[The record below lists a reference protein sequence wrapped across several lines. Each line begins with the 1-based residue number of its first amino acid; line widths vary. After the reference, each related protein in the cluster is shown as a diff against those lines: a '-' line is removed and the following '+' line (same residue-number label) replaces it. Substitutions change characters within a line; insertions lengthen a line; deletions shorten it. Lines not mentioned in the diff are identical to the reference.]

1 MKILT
6 AFGAIRAIK
15 NWHTFLKDYF
25 KKIKKQ
31 HITYLFRNGL
41 KIKTRAGSSDR
52 GILTEVHILKIYQRH
67 GIEILPTDTVL
78 EIGAHIGTFTIL
90 ASKKAKK
97 VYSFE
102 PHPENFSLLKEN
114 LALNNITNAT
124 LIKKAITEKKGTAE
138 LYLSNINTGSHSIF
152 PKSEKDNSVTVET
165 TSLPDFIRTHKIK
178 KIDLLKV
185 DCEGAEYPIFFS
197 LPDKT
202 FEAIQQI
209 SMEYHPT
216 EKYSIEQLKKLLQ
229 EHQFK
234 VTLTRN
240 KFRMIYAKKT
250 ATSAKLIPP

>member
-15 NWHTFLKDYF
+15 NWPTYLKDYF
-25 KKIKKQ
+25 KKIKKK
-31 HITYLFRNGL
+31 HIVYLFRNGL

-67 GIEILPTDTVL
+67 GIEILPNDTVL

-102 PHPENFSLLKEN
+102 PYPENFNLLKEN
-114 LALNNITNAT
+114 LALNKITNVAP
-124 LIKKAITEKKGTAE
+124 IRKAITEKNGTSE
-138 LYLSNINTGSHSIF
+138 LYISNINTGSHSIF

-165 TSLPDFIRTHKIK
+165 TSLPDVMRTHKIK
-178 KIDLLKV
+178 KIGLLKV

-202 FEAIQQI
+202 FEAIRQI

-216 EKYSIEQLKKLLQ
+216 EKYNIEQLKNLLQ
-229 EHQFK
+229 KHQFK
-234 VTLTRN
+234 VTMTRN

-250 ATSAKLIPP
+250 ATSAKLMPP